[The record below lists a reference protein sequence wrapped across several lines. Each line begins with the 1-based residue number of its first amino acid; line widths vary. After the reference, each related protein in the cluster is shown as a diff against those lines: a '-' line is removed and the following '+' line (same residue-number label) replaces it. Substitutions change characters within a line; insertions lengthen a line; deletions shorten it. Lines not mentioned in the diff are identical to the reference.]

1 MFVLGHQKCGAVA
14 AAIEVIE
21 SGGRAPGHIQ
31 AVVDALRPAYCL
43 AKPLPGD
50 LADNMTRV
58 QTQLTVY
65 ELKQHPLLRELMT
78 TNGLTI
84 VGGHYY
90 LGSGLVQII
99 A

>member
-1 MFVLGHQKCGAVA
+1 
-14 AAIEVIE
+14 
-21 SGGRAPGHIQ
+21 
-31 AVVDALRPAYCL
+31 
-43 AKPLPGD
+43 
-50 LADNMTRV
+50 
-58 QTQLTVY
+58 
-65 ELKQHPLLRELMT
+65 LLRELMT